1 LYESLAKQPEQ
12 HQRKLQRS
20 WELERAEAA
29 LSLITWTLL
38 LWNTPWTRCICTA
51 RLWRYAP
58 RRGKSSAL
66 MSMLPC
72 IAEGSP
78 EGCSYEAQDADIG
91 ANELRGMYR
100 SSLTESR
107 VFEAY

>member
-1 LYESLAKQPEQ
+1 MQ
-12 HQRKLQRS
+12 HRLKLQRL

-51 RLWRYAP
+51 RLWRYSP
-58 RRGKSSAL
+58 HRGKSCAL

-78 EGCSYEAQDADIG
+78 EGCSFEAWHTDIG
-91 ANELRGMYR
+91 TNELKGIYR
-100 SSLTESR
+100 SSLTSIR
-107 VFEAY
+107 IFWQY

>member
-1 LYESLAKQPEQ
+1 MRQLYETLARQPEQ
-12 HQRKLQRS
+12 HQLKLRRS

-51 RLWRYAP
+51 RLWRYSP
-58 RRGKSSAL
+58 RRGKSCAL

-78 EGCSYEAQDADIG
+78 EGCSFESQHADRG
-91 ANELRGMYR
+91 ANGLRGMSR
-100 SSLTESR
+100 TSLTEPR
-107 VFEAY
+107 F